1 MLFLK
6 KYFLCA
12 VLLAPFFSEAQE
24 KGEELLTWN
33 TKRLDWS
40 DYKGKPD
47 PNSDAAASTATY
59 LGIEY
64 NVKNENISYKVSCYF
79 SKNKSWGLAKTEYIL
94 SHEQGHFDIAEVFA
108 RKLNKRMKEYKL
120 RRNTYKDDLEKIYNS
135 ILDEKERT
143 QNLYDQE
150 TNYSRN
156 KEQQA
161 KWLKKIEKMLEE
173 LEDHS
178 DYL

>member
-1 MLFLK
+1 MRIIK
-6 KYFLCA
+6 RYFSA
-12 VLLAPFFSEAQE
+12 TLLAIPLLSSAQD

-33 TKRLDWS
+33 TKKLDWA

-64 NVKNENISYKVSCYF
+64 NVRSNDISFKITCYF
-79 SKNKSWGLAKTEYIL
+79 SKNKSWGLAKTEHIL

-108 RKLNKRMKEYKL
+108 RKLNKKMSEYRVNKSTF
-120 RRNTYKDDLEKIYNS
+120 RNDLEKIYND
-135 ILDEKERT
+135 ILEEKEKT
-143 QNLYDQE
+143 QNLYDRE

-156 KEQQA
+156 KEQQT
-161 KWLKKIEKMLEE
+161 KWLKKIEDMLEE
-173 LEDHS
+173 LEDYS
-178 DYL
+178 DYH

>member
-1 MLFLK
+1 MQILK
-6 KYFLCA
+6 KYFLFIF
-12 VLLAPFFSEAQE
+12 LALPFISSSQE

-64 NVKNENISYKVSCYF
+64 NVKNEDITYKVTCYF
-79 SKNKSWGLAKTEYIL
+79 SKDRSWGLAKTDYIL

-108 RKLNKRMKEYKL
+108 RKLHKKMKEYKFK
-120 RRNTYKDDLEKIYNS
+120 RSTYRDDLEKIYND
-135 ILDEKERT
+135 ILDEKEST
-143 QNLYDQE
+143 QNRYDQE

-161 KWLKKIEKMLEE
+161 KWLKKIREMLKE
-173 LEDHS
+173 LDDHS

>member
-1 MLFLK
+1 
-6 KYFLCA
+6 
-12 VLLAPFFSEAQE
+12 
-24 KGEELLTWN
+24 
-33 TKRLDWS
+33 
-40 DYKGKPD
+40 
-47 PNSDAAASTATY
+47 
-59 LGIEY
+59 
-64 NVKNENISYKVSCYF
+64 
-79 SKNKSWGLAKTEYIL
+79 
-94 SHEQGHFDIAEVFA
+94 
-108 RKLNKRMKEYKL
+108 MKEYKL
-120 RRNTYKDDLEKIYNS
+120 RRSTYKDDLEKIYNG
-135 ILDEKERT
+135 ILDEKEIT

>member
-1 MLFLK
+1 MHFLK
-6 KYFLCA
+6 KYFLCF
-12 VLLAPFFSEAQE
+12 VLVAPFLCGAQE

-33 TKRLDWS
+33 IKRLEWS